1 MERKNIFA
9 IWVLSGIFL
18 LLGLPAL
25 ADFNAGHNAYISED
39 FETAFQEWAPLAKSG
54 DADAQNML
62 GFMYR
67 WGQGIRQDFEKAREW
82 YRRSADQGNPTAQS
96 NLGLVYWYGLGV
108 PRDHQQAFH
117 WFLRAAEQ
125 GNAAGQSH
133 LGLMYFEGKGVIQ
146 DYVQSYKWAYLSAN
160 QGQDQAMQ
168 GLSMLEK
175 VMTLE
180 QIEEAKNLA
189 RNWRSKGPEEVL

>member
-1 MERKNIFA
+1 MEKKIKWA
-9 IWVLSGIFL
+9 IGVVFGTFI
-18 LLGLPAL
+18 LLGLPAW
-25 ADFNAGHNAYISED
+25 ADFNDGHNAYISED
-39 FETAFQEWAPLAKSG
+39 FKTAFQEWEPLAKRG

-67 WGQGIRQDFEKAREW
+67 WGQGVQQDFETARGW

-108 PRDHQQAFH
+108 SKDHKRAFH

-133 LGLMYFEGKGVIQ
+133 LGLMYFEGKGVAQ

-180 QIEEAKNLA
+180 QIEEAKALA
-189 RNWRSKGPEEVL
+189 RNWRSKGQEEVL

>member
-62 GFMYR
+62 CLLYT
-67 WGQGIRQDFEKAREW
+67 
-82 YRRSADQGNPTAQS
+82 SPS
-96 NLGLVYWYGLGV
+96 
-108 PRDHQQAFH
+108 PRD
-117 WFLRAAEQ
+117 R
-125 GNAAGQSH
+125 G
-133 LGLMYFEGKGVIQ
+133 
-146 DYVQSYKWAYLSAN
+146 
-160 QGQDQAMQ
+160 
-168 GLSMLEK
+168 
-175 VMTLE
+175 
-180 QIEEAKNLA
+180 
-189 RNWRSKGPEEVL
+189 

>member
-1 MERKNIFA
+1 MEKKKKFA
-9 IWVLSGIFL
+9 IGLVLGTFFL
-18 LLGLPAL
+18 LSFPAW
-25 ADFNAGHNAYISED
+25 ADFNDGHNAYINED
-39 FETAFQEWAPLAKSG
+39 YEAAFQEWEPLAKRG

-67 WGQGIRQDFEKAREW
+67 WGQGFAKNFEKAREW

-108 PRDHQQAFH
+108 PKDHKQAFH

-133 LGLMYFEGKGVIQ
+133 LGLMYFEGKGVAQ

-160 QGQDQAMQ
+160 QGQDQAIQ

-180 QIEEAKNLA
+180 QINKAKALA
-189 RNWRSKGPEEVL
+189 RNWRSKGFEEVL